1 MTFGELYN
9 SFLDSCGG
17 VSAEFVR
24 RQYNLFV
31 KELGLSKPS
40 VEKVSI
46 TFATNPYTIPLNYM
60 AIKEISGLTKVDGY
74 DYITASSSTYFIR
87 DDRTIVFASL
97 PATAVDCI
105 VYNFPTEL
113 ANSLNATVLTIPD
126 SFIPACIDFIEAK
139 YHKSRQSYTLEDRLM
154 RSSNVKM
161 RQAMAVESMGGMN
174 YYKNLGYSTTT

>member
-1 MTFGELYN
+1 MTFKELYD
-9 SFLDSCGG
+9 SLLDSFGG
-17 VSAEFVR
+17 VTPEFVR

-31 KELGLSKPS
+31 KELGLSKPT

-60 AIKEISGLTKVDGY
+60 AIKEISGLTKVDSY
-74 DYITASSSTYFIR
+74 DCVTSGSSTYFIR
-87 DDRTIVFASL
+87 EDRTIYFSSL
-97 PATAVDCI
+97 PTTAVDCI

-113 ANSLNATVLTIPD
+113 ANSLSATPITIPD
-126 SFIPACIDFIEAK
+126 GFIPACIDFIEAK
-139 YHKSRQSYTLEDRLM
+139 YHKSRQSYVLEDRLM

-174 YYKNLGYSTTT
+174 YYKNLGYPTTA